1 MTRPCGVFEWALHR
15 WANGRRSRLLLAP
28 TSVNHTALLPPQTG
42 LRVNLCDQ
50 CHLPAGPP

>member
-50 CHLPAGPP
+50 CHVPAGPP